1 MTTNIHEAQA
11 QAQGALDVLLRHLVG
26 PTYRPRSAVWGEYAQ
41 AMPWGD
47 GTAKSYEVPWTAIVP
62 ANADA
67 FLQKVRK

>member
-1 MTTNIHEAQA
+1 
-11 QAQGALDVLLRHLVG
+11 
-26 PTYRPRSAVWGEYAQ
+26 
-41 AMPWGD
+41 MPWGD

>member
-1 MTTNIHEAQA
+1 
-11 QAQGALDVLLRHLVG
+11 VLLRHLVG